1 MSQHVTYRLP
11 DTVAED
17 LRYLSFLMQT
27 TPARV
32 IATWMSAIAHAI
44 DAQAGTTVPSRSD
57 AAPLLRNVS
66 TRHTGEEQQAIQ
78 QLHHMIDHWGQT
90 GSPIP
95 GRTTP

>member
-11 DTVAED
+11 ETVVED

-44 DAQAGTTVPSRSD
+44 DAQAGTTVPGRSD
-57 AAPLLRNVS
+57 AAALLRNGG
-66 TRHTGEEQQAIQ
+66 TLLTWEEQQAIQ

-90 GSPIP
+90 GSPPP